1 MVQYQVQPGDTIAAV
16 TRRLNTDWQTLRR
29 LNPEAVGRL
38 PSNGRWFLKAGA
50 TIKVDAEPFHATL
63 EKVRTQGRQGLGQPE
78 MTADPSDAEA
88 TFAEYTIQPGDT
100 LWALAV
106 TRFHTNVEDIIR
118 DNHITDPRSLQP
130 GQKIRIR
137 IPDHPRDQRAVVAS
151 WYGEKYHGRPMA
163 NGQRYD
169 MYADTVAHRDLPFG
183 TRVELRN
190 PATGQTVSA
199 VVTDRGPFIEGRDID
214 LSYGLARKLSLV
226 EKGVGT
232 LIMRVL

>member
-1 MVQYQVQPGDTIAAV
+1 MVQYQVQQGDTIAAV

-29 LNPEAVGRL
+29 SNPEAIGRL
-38 PSNGRWFLKAGA
+38 SGNGRWFLKQGA
-50 TIKVDAEPFHATL
+50 TIKVGEEPFHETL
-63 EKVRTQGRQGLGQPE
+63 EKARDQGEQNTPRPE
-78 MTADPSDAEA
+78 IRATAPDTPAE
-88 TFAEYTIQPGDT
+88 FAEYTIQPGDT

-118 DNHITDPRSLQP
+118 DNNITDPRSLQP

-137 IPDHPRDQRAVVAS
+137 VPDHSREQQQVVAS

-163 NGQRYD
+163 NGQKYN
-169 MYADTVAHRDLPFG
+169 MYANTIAHRDLPFG
-183 TRVELRN
+183 TRVELKN
-190 PATGQTVSA
+190 PETGQTVKA

-214 LSYGLARKLSLV
+214 LSYGLARKLSMV
-226 EKGVGT
+226 QKGVGT

>member
-1 MVQYQVQPGDTIAAV
+1 MVQYQVQPGDTIAEV

-38 PSNGRWFLKAGA
+38 SGSGRWFLKAGA
-50 TIKVDAEPFHATL
+50 TVAVDQKPFHETL
-63 EKVRTQGRQGLGQPE
+63 EKARGPAPANHAPE
-78 MTADPSDAEA
+78 KAASGNPPQSPEFT
-88 TFAEYTIQPGDT
+88 EYTIQPGDT

-118 DNHITDPRSLQP
+118 DNHISDPRSLQP
-130 GQKIRIR
+130 GRKIRIR
-137 IPDHPRDQRAVVAS
+137 LPSHPRGRQEVVAS

-169 MYADTVAHRDLPFG
+169 MYADTIAHRDLPFG
-183 TRVELRN
+183 TRVELKN
-190 PATGQTVSA
+190 PATGETVKA
-199 VVTDRGPFIEGRDID
+199 VVTDRGPYIEGRDID
-214 LSYGLARKLSLV
+214 LSYGLARKLSMV